1 MKKHSLLVGIILVVF
16 CFFIKAV
23 LPLHAQRAKTLKEQ
37 TVKID
42 SMLLPSEKNASY
54 YFIQAVVKANTNKE
68 DSALLLLDKALAL
81 DANNDAALFYKAK
94 LLVSSN
100 KDSLALPLIEKAVQL
115 NPKNNSYLS
124 LLGMTYIAVKQP
136 LKAAEIFEKVVA
148 LRPSDLQILNILRAI
163 YTQTSR
169 GKELL
174 AVLDKMEAAGMN
186 DEEMF
191 LDRLNTYQWLD
202 NEKGAYALLE
212 SYARKYSDKVDY
224 KVMLGNWLMQKHR
237 PKQAYKVYQE
247 VQKIDPQNENLLGAL
262 YDYYVETGDSVK
274 AQETQQHLLF
284 SESVSYE
291 TKLSIFKNLLA
302 DAQKNKQDSLMLL
315 PLINK
320 MIASTPAERNVW
332 LLRGAYLQLQKA
344 PDTLQTQAMKEALTA
359 FPDLDDYRMELLQ
372 QAAKS
377 DNEALAD
384 SLAVGGIKNSPQSLG
399 FYYFH
404 AMTFVRQKKHKEA
417 LNTLLSAVRNAPET
431 ADSAVIGDFY
441 ALIGDLYHE
450 LNENDKAFEAYE
462 IAIKK
467 NPNNMS
473 SFNNYAYF
481 LSIEGGDLAKAEA
494 LSRVAIEKEPN
505 SVTYLDTYAWIL
517 FLQKKYDKAKEYI
530 DKALVPEHKDDI
542 DNTLLDHAGDIY
554 MALKQ
559 PQEAIAFWQKS
570 LSLEPNNADVL
581 SKIQQA
587 VVGKNKKQVKKNKS
601 YTKKK

>member
-1 MKKHSLLVGIILVVF
+1 MKKHSLLVGTALAVF

-23 LPLHAQRAKTLKEQ
+23 LPLHAQREKTLKEQ

-54 YFIQAVVKANTNKE
+54 YFIQAVVKANANKE

-81 DANNDAALFYKAK
+81 DANDDAALFYKAK
-94 LLVSSN
+94 LLVYSN

-124 LLGMTYIAVKQP
+124 LLGVTYLMRKQP
-136 LKAAEIFEKVVA
+136 EKGAQAFEKMVA
-148 LRPSDLQILNILRAI
+148 LRPTDTQTLHILRNI
-163 YTQTSR
+163 YTQGNK

-174 AVLDKMEAAGMN
+174 AVLDKLEAAGE
-186 DEEMF
+186 DGEEMF
-191 LDRLNTYQWLD
+191 LDRLNAYQWLD

-224 KVMLGNWLMQKHR
+224 KVMLGNWLMQNHQTQK
-237 PKQAYKVYQE
+237 AYKVYEE
-247 VQKIDPQNENLLGAL
+247 VQKIEPQNENLLGAL
-262 YDYYVETGDSVK
+262 YDYYVEIGDSVK
-274 AQETQQHLLF
+274 AQETQQHLLL
-284 SESVSYE
+284 SASVSYE

-302 DAQKNKQDSLMLL
+302 SAQKNKQDSLSLL

-320 MIASTPAERNVW
+320 MIAATPAEKNIW
-332 LLRGAYLQLQKA
+332 LLRGAYLELQKA
-344 PDTLQTQAMKEALTA
+344 PDTLQTQAMKEALKA
-359 FPDLDDYRMELLQ
+359 FPDLDDYRMTLLQ
-372 QAAKS
+372 QAAKAE
-377 DNEALAD
+377 NEALAD
-384 SLAVGGIKNSPQSLG
+384 SLAVEGIQKSPQSLG

-404 AMTFVRQKKHKEA
+404 AMTFVRHKKNKEA
-417 LNTLLSAVRNAPET
+417 LNTLLSAVKNAPET
-431 ADSAVIGDFY
+431 ADTAVIGDFY
-441 ALIGDLYHE
+441 SLIGDLYHE
-450 LNENDKAFEAYE
+450 LNESDKAFEAYD

-481 LSIEGGDLAKAEA
+481 LSIEKGDLAKAEA
-494 LSRVAIEKEPN
+494 LSRVTIEKEPN

-530 DKALVPEHKDDI
+530 DKALAPEHKDDI

-554 MALKQ
+554 MALNK

-570 LSLEPNNADVL
+570 LSLEPNNAVVL

-587 VVGKNKKQVKKNKS
+587 VVGKNKKQVKKNKP
-601 YTKKK
+601 YMKKK